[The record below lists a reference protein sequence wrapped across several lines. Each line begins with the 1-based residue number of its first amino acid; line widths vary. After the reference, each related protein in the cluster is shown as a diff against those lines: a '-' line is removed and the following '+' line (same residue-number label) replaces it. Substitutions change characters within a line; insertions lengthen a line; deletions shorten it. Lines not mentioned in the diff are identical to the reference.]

1 MLTKSSV
8 VRWALVL
15 RLITICLLSCLNT
28 QCPSNVKQPKNIYLA
43 LAESEPR
50 DFVMAHPAQ
59 TDG

>member
-15 RLITICLLSCLNT
+15 ICLLSCLNT

-50 DFVMAHPAQ
+50 DFLWHILLKLMAN
-59 TDG
+59 